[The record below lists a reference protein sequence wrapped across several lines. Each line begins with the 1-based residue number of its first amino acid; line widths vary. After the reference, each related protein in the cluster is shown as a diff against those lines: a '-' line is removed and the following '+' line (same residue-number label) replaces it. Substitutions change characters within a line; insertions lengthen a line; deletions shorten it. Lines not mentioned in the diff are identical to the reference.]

1 MRTKSS
7 AVLNQHRSPDR
18 HDDRALPS
26 TASPPAAVGSAL
38 TVSGLRAERAAN
50 PIGLDV
56 EQPRLSWVLESDE
69 RGQRQSAYTI
79 QVASDEEQLL
89 DGTPDVWDSGKVWS
103 DDSVAAAYQG
113 PPLASG
119 GEWQSPETE
128 TRLPQMMSTRV
139 S

>member
-1 MRTKSS
+1 MTT
-7 AVLNQHRSPDR
+7 VT
-18 HDDRALPS
+18 LPS